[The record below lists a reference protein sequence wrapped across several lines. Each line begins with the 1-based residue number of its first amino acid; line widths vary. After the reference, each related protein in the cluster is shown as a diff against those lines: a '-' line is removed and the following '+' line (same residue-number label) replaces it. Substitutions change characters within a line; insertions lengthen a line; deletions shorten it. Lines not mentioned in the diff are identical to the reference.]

1 MTVFPCNSAASLWQA
16 LQTRRYKQ
24 PAGSLSGE
32 PIMLM
37 RDHCTAADSPAG
49 YKIRV
54 SCEQNEHIIDPQILE
69 RQKKLNQFRD
79 KLRKLAPAVQP
90 I

>member
-1 MTVFPCNSAASLWQA
+1 
-16 LQTRRYKQ
+16 
-24 PAGSLSGE
+24 
-32 PIMLM
+32 MLM

-79 KLRKLAPAVQP
+79 ISFGNLHQLFNQSDERMKFTKTKNRSKVFFRMN
-90 I
+90 